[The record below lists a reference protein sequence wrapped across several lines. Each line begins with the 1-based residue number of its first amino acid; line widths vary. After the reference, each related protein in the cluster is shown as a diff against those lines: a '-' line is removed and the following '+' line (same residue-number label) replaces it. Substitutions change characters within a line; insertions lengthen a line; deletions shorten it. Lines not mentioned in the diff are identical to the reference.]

1 MRISDTLTG
10 EKREFTPISGNQVR
24 MYVCGVTPYAPVH
37 VGHAMSYIVFDVVRR
52 YLAYL
57 GYDVRHVQN
66 FTDVDDKLIDRANQ
80 ANTTVEALAQQ
91 FIDDYF
97 ASMDAL
103 NILRAHEYPKASQ
116 EVPGM
121 LEMIS
126 GLIEKGYAYES
137 DGDVYFRVTKDAG
150 YGKLS
155 HRSLDTMR
163 AGARLEVSELKEHP
177 MDFALWKAAKPGE
190 PTWDSPWGPG
200 RPGWHIECSVMSRHY
215 LGPTIDI
222 HGGGQD
228 LIFPHHENEIAQSE
242 AFEGGDAPFSQF
254 WLHNG
259 LLQLDK
265 EKMSK
270 SLGNLVTV
278 KETLER
284 FEPDSIRL
292 FVLQSHYRSPLGYSE
307 ESLQGAVR
315 AAVRLR
321 QAVNVTG
328 QDKAGD
334 SLDPSPY
341 RDRFKAA
348 MDDDFNTPQ
357 AVAALFD
364 LAREINRAVEQGRG
378 VDDAQAAMRE
388 LGGQVLG
395 FTFVEPDVA
404 VSDEMSAR
412 IQALVD
418 QRQAHRAERR
428 FADADAV
435 RDELTALGV
444 TLTDSPAGTEWRL
457 QG

>member
-10 EKREFTPISGNQVR
+10 DKREFTPISGNQVR

-57 GYDVRHVQN
+57 GYELRHVQN
-66 FTDVDDKLIDRANQ
+66 FTDVDDKLIDRAHQ
-80 ANTTVEALAQQ
+80 ANTTVETLAQQ

-97 ASMDAL
+97 LSMDTL

-126 GLIEKGYAYES
+126 GLIETGYAYES
-137 DGDVYFRVTKDAG
+137 AGDVYFRVTKDSS

-278 KETLER
+278 KDALNR
-284 FEPDSIRL
+284 YAADSIRL
-292 FVLQSHYRSPLGYSE
+292 FVLQSHYRSPLSYSE
-307 ESLQGAVR
+307 ESLEGAER
-315 AAVRLR
+315 AMNRLR

-328 QDKAGD
+328 QRDAGD
-334 SLDPSPY
+334 SLDASSY
-341 RDRFKAA
+341 RERFTIA

-364 LAREINRAVEQGRG
+364 LAREINRTVEQGRS
-378 VDDAQAAMRE
+378 VDDAQETMRE

-395 FTFVEPDVA
+395 FTFAEPAVD
-404 VSDEMSAR
+404 VSDEMSAH
-412 IQALVD
+412 IQELVA
-418 QRQAHRAERR
+418 QRQAHRAEHR
-428 FADADAV
+428 FADADTV

-444 TLTDSPAGTEWRL
+444 TLTDTPAGTEWHL
-457 QG
+457 

>member
-10 EKREFTPISGNQVR
+10 DKREFTPTSGNQVR

-57 GYDVRHVQN
+57 GYELRHVQN
-66 FTDVDDKLIDRANQ
+66 FTDVDDKLIDRAHQ
-80 ANTTVEALAQQ
+80 ANTTVETLAQQ

-97 ASMDAL
+97 LSMDTL

-137 DGDVYFRVTKDAG
+137 AGDVYFRVTKDSS

-278 KETLER
+278 KDALNR
-284 FEPDSIRL
+284 YAADSIRL
-292 FVLQSHYRSPLGYSE
+292 FVLQSHYRSPLSYSE
-307 ESLQGAVR
+307 ESLEGAER
-315 AAVRLR
+315 AMNRLR

-328 QDKAGD
+328 QGETGD
-334 SLDPSPY
+334 PLDASSY
-341 RDRFKAA
+341 RERFTIA

-364 LAREINRAVEQGRG
+364 LAREINRTVEQGRG
-378 VDDAQAAMRE
+378 VDDAQEAMRE

-395 FTFVEPDVA
+395 FTFSEPAVD

-412 IQALVD
+412 IQELVA
-418 QRQAHRAERR
+418 QRQAHRAEHR
-428 FADADAV
+428 FADADTV

-444 TLTDSPAGTEWRL
+444 TLTDTPAGTEWHL
-457 QG
+457 